1 MLKTKIMINRNV
13 RIMKD
18 KKKCVRDATPKKKG
32 ILGNCFPKG
41 GDMVSDWKVQI
52 CACKV
57 FDKSQLWVPTILII
71 MIIIITIIIFKT
83 Y

>member
-18 KKKCVRDATPKKKG
+18 KKKCVRDATPKKTG
-32 ILGNCFPKG
+32 ILGNFFPKG
-41 GDMVSDWKVQI
+41 GDMVSD
-52 CACKV
+52 CKV